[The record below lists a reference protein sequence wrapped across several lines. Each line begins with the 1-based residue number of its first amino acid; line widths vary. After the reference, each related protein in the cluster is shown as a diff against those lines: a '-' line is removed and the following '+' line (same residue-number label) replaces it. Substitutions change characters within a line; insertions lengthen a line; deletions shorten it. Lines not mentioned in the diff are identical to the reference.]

1 MSSTST
7 HVDEILREI
16 REFKRE
22 EKKKR
27 EKLEEEISSLKEV
40 VFNEKEN
47 KKVYLKKY
55 QDELRKSNVE
65 NKELRTIICNM
76 YNTFLSDENE
86 REVMCRTFHID
97 RFREVV
103 PKTKL
108 FMKRIRTDNETLV
121 KRSEDILSSIKT
133 ELRKSETELS
143 YDIYSEDEDDYMEFI
158 YEGVKYMRDTNVKSS
173 VYDDEGDH
181 IGYWI
186 NENIHFLNDTRRR
199 HHNDMKEKCKIIL

>member
-27 EKLEEEISSLKEV
+27 ENLEEEISSLKEV

-55 QDELRKSNVE
+55 QDELRKSHVE

-158 YEGVKYMRDTNVKSS
+158 YEGVKYMRDTNEKSS
-173 VYDDEGDH
+173 VYDEEGDH

-199 HHNDMKEKCKIIL
+199 NHNDMKEKYKIIL

>member
-40 VFNEKEN
+40 VFNETEN

-55 QDELRKSNVE
+55 QDELRKSHVE

-158 YEGVKYMRDTNVKSS
+158 YEGVKYMRDTNEKSS
-173 VYDDEGDH
+173 VYDEEGDH

-199 HHNDMKEKCKIIL
+199 NHNDMKEKYKIIL

>member
-7 HVDEILREI
+7 HIDEILREI

-27 EKLEEEISSLKEV
+27 EKLEEEISCLKEV
-40 VFNEKEN
+40 IFNEKEN

-55 QDELRKSNVE
+55 QDELRKSHVE

-76 YNTFLSDENE
+76 YNTIFSDENE

-108 FMKRIRTDNETLV
+108 FMKRLRTDNETLV

-158 YEGVKYMRDTNVKSS
+158 YEGVKYMRDTNEKSS
-173 VYDDEGDH
+173 VYDEEGDH

-186 NENIHFLNDTRRR
+186 NENIHFLNDTRERN
-199 HHNDMKEKCKIIL
+199 HNDMKEKCKIIL

>member
-55 QDELRKSNVE
+55 QDELRKSHVE

-158 YEGVKYMRDTNVKSS
+158 YEGVKYMRDTNEKSS
-173 VYDDEGDH
+173 VYDEEGDH

-186 NENIHFLNDTRRR
+186 NENIHFLNDTRKRY
-199 HHNDMKEKCKIIL
+199 HNDMKEKCKIIL

>member
-40 VFNEKEN
+40 VFNETEN

-55 QDELRKSNVE
+55 QDELRKSHVE

-158 YEGVKYMRDTNVKSS
+158 YEGVKYMRDTNEKSS
-173 VYDDEGDH
+173 VYDEEGDH

-186 NENIHFLNDTRRR
+186 NENIHFLNDTRKRN
-199 HHNDMKEKCKIIL
+199 HNDMKEKCKIIL

>member
-27 EKLEEEISSLKEV
+27 EILEEEISSLKEV

-55 QDELRKSNVE
+55 QDELRKSHVE

-103 PKTKL
+103 AKTKL

-158 YEGVKYMRDTNVKSS
+158 YEGVKYMRDTNEKSS
-173 VYDDEGDH
+173 VYDEEGDH

-186 NENIHFLNDTRRR
+186 NENIHFLNDTRKRN
-199 HHNDMKEKCKIIL
+199 HNDMKEKCKIIL

>member
-27 EKLEEEISSLKEV
+27 ENLEEEISSLKEV

-55 QDELRKSNVE
+55 QDELRKSHVE

-158 YEGVKYMRDTNVKSS
+158 YEGVKYMRDTNEKSS
-173 VYDDEGDH
+173 VYDEEGDH

-186 NENIHFLNDTRRR
+186 NENIHFLNDTRKRN
-199 HHNDMKEKCKIIL
+199 HNDMKEKCKIIL

>member
-27 EKLEEEISSLKEV
+27 EKLGEEISSLKEV

-55 QDELRKSNVE
+55 QDELRKSHVE

-158 YEGVKYMRDTNVKSS
+158 YEGVKYMRDTNEKSS
-173 VYDDEGDH
+173 VYDEEGDH

-199 HHNDMKEKCKIIL
+199 NHNDMKEKCKIIL

>member
-7 HVDEILREI
+7 HIDEILREI

-27 EKLEEEISSLKEV
+27 EKLEEDISCLKEV
-40 VFNEKEN
+40 IFNEKEN

-55 QDELRKSNVE
+55 QDELRKSHVE

-76 YNTFLSDENE
+76 YNTIFSDENE

-108 FMKRIRTDNETLV
+108 FMKRLRTDNETLV

-143 YDIYSEDEDDYMEFI
+143 YDIYSEDEEDYMEFI
-158 YEGVKYMRDTNVKSS
+158 YEGVKYMRDTNEKSS
-173 VYDDEGDH
+173 VYDEEGDH

-186 NENIHFLNDTRRR
+186 NENIHFLNDTRKRN
-199 HHNDMKEKCKIIL
+199 HNDMKEKCKIIL

>member
-7 HVDEILREI
+7 HIDEILREI

-27 EKLEEEISSLKEV
+27 EKLEEEISCLKEV
-40 VFNEKEN
+40 IFNEKEN

-55 QDELRKSNVE
+55 QDELRKSHVE

-76 YNTFLSDENE
+76 YNTIFSDENE

-108 FMKRIRTDNETLV
+108 FMKRLRTDNEILV

-158 YEGVKYMRDTNVKSS
+158 YEGVKYMRDTNEKSS
-173 VYDDEGDH
+173 VYDEEGDH

-186 NENIHFLNDTRRR
+186 NENIHFLNDTRKRN
-199 HHNDMKEKCKIIL
+199 HNDMKEKCKIIL

>member
-158 YEGVKYMRDTNVKSS
+158 YEGVKYMRDTNEKSS
-173 VYDDEGDH
+173 VYDEEGDH

-186 NENIHFLNDTRRR
+186 NENIHFLNDTRKRN
-199 HHNDMKEKCKIIL
+199 HNDMKEKCKIIL

>member
-55 QDELRKSNVE
+55 QDELRKSHVE

-97 RFREVV
+97 RFREVE

-158 YEGVKYMRDTNVKSS
+158 YEGVKYMRDTNEKSS
-173 VYDDEGDH
+173 VYDEEGDH

-199 HHNDMKEKCKIIL
+199 HHNDMKEKYKIIL